1 MGGAVT
7 PSEILSE
14 LQARQVELAVV
25 GDRLRFRPA
34 SAVPEPLLEAL
45 RAHKAEVM
53 DLVELRSWPE
63 ASKDAVRRFGKPCAR
78 LYPFIGQRVQT
89 PDGPGRLL
97 QVFAERVTVVLD
109 AEPSRASF
117 FLPSEV
123 RPPGVAGD
131 TTSTEPEVH

>member
-1 MGGAVT
+1 MGGTVT

-25 GDRLRFRPA
+25 GDRLRFRPV

-63 ASKDAVRRFGKPCAR
+63 ASKEAVRRFGKPCAR
-78 LYPFIGQRVQT
+78 LYPFLGRVVQT

-123 RPPGVAGD
+123 RPPGVAGGS
-131 TTSTEPEVH
+131 TSTEPEVH